1 MNILSTMSSYWFLGV
16 AAIPFIYYLI
26 VIYSTWRY
34 FRVAKRAAVSPA
46 FTPPVSILKPMRG
59 QDPGAYENLASF
71 CRQDYPQY
79 EILLC
84 VDPDDKTVLPIVERL
99 RRNCPE
105 RTIRV
110 LYGSGRIAAND
121 KVAKLAR
128 LVSEAQHEFVVISD
142 SDVRVRPDYLRQVT
156 APLARPNVGAVTCFY
171 VSVEDKTFTDRVQN
185 VGMVSDFYP
194 GILVAWQLDGI
205 KFALGPTIATT
216 RTRLAA
222 FGGYAAIENRP
233 ADDLLVGRL
242 IAEQDYEVVLLPY
255 TIQTV
260 ADYGSFRELLN
271 KRLRWIVVM
280 RNLRPAGH
288 FGLIFTLGLAWT
300 LAAIAFHPT
309 APVILGFVGTYL
321 FLRVVMTAII
331 AGWGLKQPGSL
342 KNVWLIPAW
351 DAVACVIWLVSFS
364 RNSIRWRGADYY
376 IREGQLVPVVL
387 PPEDRRAAA

>member
-1 MNILSTMSSYWFLGV
+1 MNILSTMWSYWFLGV

-26 VIYSTWRY
+26 VIYSSWRY
-34 FRVAKRAAVSPA
+34 FRSAKRPAASLA

-59 QDPGAYENLASF
+59 LDPGAYENFASF

-84 VDPDDKTVLPIVERL
+84 VDPDDQTVLPIVERL
-99 RRNCPE
+99 RRNFPE
-105 RTIRV
+105 QTIRV
-110 LYGSGRIAAND
+110 LYGSGRVATND

-128 LVSEAQHEFVVISD
+128 LVSEAQYEFVVISD

-156 APLARPNVGAVTCFY
+156 ASLARPNVGAATCFY
-171 VSVEDKTFTDRVQN
+171 VSVEDKTFTDRLQN
-185 VGMVSDFYP
+185 VGMMSDFYP

-242 IAEQDYEVVLLPY
+242 IAEQGYEVVLLPY

-260 ADYGSFRELLN
+260 ADYGSFRELLH

-288 FGLIFTLGLAWT
+288 FGLIFTLGLPWT

-309 APVILGFVGTYL
+309 AAVILGFLGAYLLMRVG
-321 FLRVVMTAII
+321 MTAII
-331 AGWGLKQPGSL
+331 AGLGLNQPGSL
-342 KNVWLIPAW
+342 KNVWLIPVW
-351 DAVACVIWLVSFS
+351 DAVACAIWLVSFS

-376 IREGQLVPVVL
+376 IREGQLVPVAS
-387 PPEDRRAAA
+387 PPEDHRAAA

>member
-1 MNILSTMSSYWFLGV
+1 MNILSTISSYWFLGV

-26 VIYSTWRY
+26 VIYSSWRY
-34 FRVAKRAAVSPA
+34 FRAAKHPAASPA

-59 QDPGAYENLASF
+59 QDPGAYENFASF

-84 VDPDDKTVLPIVERL
+84 VDLDDQTVLPIVERL
-99 RRNCPE
+99 RRNFPE

-110 LYGSGRIAAND
+110 LYGSGRIATND

-142 SDVRVRPDYLRQVT
+142 SDVRVGPDYLRQVT

-171 VSVEDKTFTDRVQN
+171 VSVEDKTFTDRLQN
-185 VGMVSDFYP
+185 VGMMSDFYP

-242 IAEQDYEVVLLPY
+242 IAEQGYEVALLPY

-260 ADYGSFRELLN
+260 ADYASLRELLH

-309 APVILGFVGTYL
+309 AAVILGFSGVYL
-321 FLRVVMTAII
+321 LLRLVMTAII
-331 AGWGLKQPGSL
+331 AGWGLNQRGSL
-342 KNVWLIPAW
+342 RNVWLIPVW
-351 DAVACVIWLVSFS
+351 DAVACAIWLVSFS

-376 IREGQLVPVVL
+376 IREGQLVPVVSSPQKRL
-387 PPEDRRAAA
+387 EAA